1 MNRTESLAVLA
12 RKMMLTFSQAVALP
26 AVIERAALSLEM
38 TEAATIET
46 AMGNSQVCEYLASIC
61 RKVTA

>member
-1 MNRTESLAVLA
+1 
-12 RKMMLTFSQAVALP
+12 MMLTVAQAVALP
-26 AVIERAALSLEM
+26 AVIERAAVSLEM

-46 AMGNSQVCEYLASIC
+46 AMGNSRVCEYLASIC